1 MKSRAQTLL
10 FKTIGIAFSY
20 WVAVAIGKAFSIYT
34 QGETKFPIT
43 PFWPAA
49 GIALAAILIFGNEAL
64 WGIALGLILSSDL
77 HVLHGSLFIFGGKII
92 APFVGAYALRKSGF
106 RNNIDRSRDVLLLL
120 LVGATISPLISAT
133 TSTLTHVLI
142 NKIVWADFAMHWI
155 VRFLGDAL
163 GIAVVVSLVFIVYHR
178 AYDECNT
185 RLKTEAAISLV
196 VVGFLF
202 WLVFSRPVSSQFHEL
217 PYAIS
222 ALILLLLQ
230 RFRQSF
236 GVAAI
241 ALLTLITCWGTAA
254 GSGPFAND
262 KFFFE
267 IGSLFIFLNT
277 MTICLLMISAVIRER
292 ELAETALQASDSDL
306 RSLFSGMRDSVIIF
320 DKDGRYLSIAPTSSA
335 TIYKS
340 VEERLGRTLDEIYP
354 NDSAPV
360 LASIRKALDTRQT
373 IETEFPLTLNGNI
386 RWISTTIIP
395 RTEDTV
401 TFIGHDFTARKLA
414 LDKVRFQASLLGAV
428 QQAIVAMDHERRFIF
443 WNSYAE
449 KLHGWTEAE
458 VMGRSV
464 LEIAASAGSPPAILA
479 QISGLL
485 NDQVWSGEI
494 MLPHRNGQ
502 SIPVLLT
509 TSPVFDDNG
518 KLIGLIGT
526 ETDLTERNKLE
537 EQLRQ
542 SQKMEAIGKLA
553 GGVAHDFNNLLTA
566 INGYSHV
573 LLPQF
578 PLNDP
583 RRNGIN
589 EILMAGERAAE
600 LTQQL
605 LAFSRKQI
613 LQPKIIDLNHSI
625 KDLQHLLKSSLSE
638 NTQLLLM
645 LDPVNCQVKADP
657 GQISQ
662 VILNLVVNA
671 RDAMPNGGTLLVETQ
686 NTCLTQKQ
694 ADTYGLP
701 AAGNYVRLMVSDT
714 GTGMD
719 AELQTRI
726 FEPFFTTK
734 ELGKGTGLGLATV
747 HGIVHQ
753 SGGSIQLDSKIGVGT
768 IFSIFLPSI
777 TTEALIENKPRQ
789 QRLHQSEAEL
799 LTAHL

>member
-1 MKSRAQTLL
+1 MKSRAQILL

-64 WGIALGLILSSDL
+64 WGIALGLFLSSDL
-77 HVLHGSLFIFGGKII
+77 HVFHGSLFILGGKIF
-92 APFVGAYALRKSGF
+92 APFIGAYALRKSGF

-163 GIAVVVSLVFIVYHR
+163 GIAVVVSLAFIVYHR
-178 AYDECNT
+178 AYDECDT
-185 RLKTEAAISLV
+185 RLKTEAAISLI

-202 WLVFSRPVSSQFHEL
+202 WVVFSRPVPSQFHEL

-222 ALILLLLQ
+222 AIILLLLQ

-236 GVAAI
+236 GVAAM
-241 ALLTLITCWGTAA
+241 ALAVLITCWGTAA
-254 GSGPFAND
+254 GLGPFADD
-262 KFFFE
+262 KFFFAF
-267 IGSLFIFLNT
+267 GSLFIFLNT
-277 MTICLLMISAVIRER
+277 FTVCLLMISAVIRER
-292 ELAETALQASDSDL
+292 ELAEKALQASESDL
-306 RSLFSGMRDSVIIF
+306 RSLFSGMRDSVVIF
-320 DKDGRYLSIAPTSSA
+320 DKEGRYLSIAPTSAA
-335 TIYKS
+335 TAYKS
-340 VEERLGRTLDEIYP
+340 VEERLGHTLNKIYP
-354 NDSAPV
+354 QEAPKV
-360 LASIRKALDTRQT
+360 IADIHQTLATNQT
-373 IETEFPLTLNGNI
+373 IESELPFLLNGETH
-386 RWISTTIIP
+386 WVSTTIIP

-428 QQAIVAMDHERRFIF
+428 QQSIVAMDHERNFIF

-449 KLHGWTEAE
+449 KLHGWTEEE

-464 LEIAASAGSPPAILA
+464 LEIAASAGSPPEILE

-509 TSPVFDDNG
+509 TSPVFDDQG

-526 ETDLTERNKLE
+526 ETDLTERKKLE

-578 PLNDP
+578 PLHDP

-613 LQPKIIDLNHSI
+613 LQPKIIDLNKSI
-625 KDLQHLLKSSLSE
+625 KDLQHLLKSSLHE

-645 LDPVNCQVKADP
+645 LDPVGCQVKADP

-671 RDAMPNGGTLLVETQ
+671 RDAMPDGGTLLIETQ
-686 NTCLTQKQ
+686 SANLTQKQ
-694 ADTYGLP
+694 AETVELP
-701 AAGNYVRLMVSDT
+701 TAGKYIRLMVSDT

-719 AELQTRI
+719 AELQARI

-753 SGGSIQLDSKIGVGT
+753 SGGSIQIDSQLGNGT
-768 IFSIFLPSI
+768 IFSIYLPGI
-777 TTEALIENKPRQ
+777 TSEIILENKPT
-789 QRLHQSEAEL
+789 LHPSKAEL
-799 LTAHL
+799 LTSQL